1 LSPDLSSA
9 DLLTAIVGLIVI
21 NVVLSGDNAVVIGLA
36 AHRLPPAVR
45 RRAIVWGSVGAI
57 GLRVVFTALA
67 AYLLR
72 LALLQLVGGVVL
84 IWIAYR
90 LLKPEDEAV
99 VEALAEHASEWEAV
113 QTIVL
118 ADVVMS
124 LDNVLAIGGA
134 ARGDFP
140 LMLVGLAISMPLIAV
155 GGGLVAWLMNT
166 LPWLVYVGSGILAWT
181 AGSMI
186 VEDSFVAD
194 YAAGSQLVELGV
206 PALVTAVVLVAGF
219 LTRRRGRAIAARP
232 ASRRPSDA
240 PAKAGPAR

>member
-1 LSPDLSSA
+1 MSSELPNA

-45 RRAIVWGSVGAI
+45 RRAIVWGSAGAI
-57 GLRVVFTALA
+57 VLRVVFTALA

-90 LLKPEDEAV
+90 LLRPDDEAV
-99 VEALAEHASEWEAV
+99 VEQLAEQPSEWEAV

-118 ADVVMS
+118 ADLVMS
-124 LDNVLAIGGA
+124 LDNVLAIAGA
-134 ARGDFP
+134 ARGDLP
-140 LMLVGLAISMPLIAV
+140 LMLVGLGISMPLIAI

-166 LPWLVYVGSGILAWT
+166 MPWLVYVGSAILAWT
-181 AGSMI
+181 AGDMMIEDAYLRPI
-186 VEDSFVAD
+186 VER
-194 YAAGSQLVELGV
+194 Y
-206 PALVTAVVLVAGF
+206 PALDIALPAAAAALVLLAGF
-219 LTRRRGRAIAARP
+219 LNRRRARP
-232 ASRRPSDA
+232 SEAH
-240 PAKAGPAR
+240 GG

>member
-1 LSPDLSSA
+1 LSPDVPNA
-9 DLLTAIVGLIVI
+9 DLVTALVGLIVI

-45 RRAIVWGSVGAI
+45 RRAIVWGSAGAI

-72 LALLQLVGGVVL
+72 LALLQLIGGVVL

-90 LLKPEDEAV
+90 LLKPDEGEV
-99 VEALAEHASEWEAV
+99 VEALAEQASEWEAV

-134 ARGDFP
+134 ARGDLL
-140 LMLVGLAISMPLIAV
+140 LMLVGLGISMPLIAV

-166 LPWLVYVGSGILAWT
+166 LPWLVYLGSGILAWT
-181 AGSMI
+181 AGQMMMS
-186 VEDSFVAD
+186 DSLVAP
-194 YAAGSQLVELGV
+194 YAQGRPLVELAV
-206 PALVTAVVLVAGF
+206 PALVTAAVLLAGL
-219 LTRRRGRAIAARP
+219 LTRRRARP
-232 ASRRPSDA
+232 GELR
-240 PAKAGPAR
+240 GG